1 MPAHVRSIAFAA
13 LIACNAAAAD
23 GTVTAPGPAPAAQG
37 TPAGGQADVPA
48 GATAPART
56 ATAAETGIAAV
67 WQNHAVKWDALRPI
81 AVELA
86 GAAALQEAILDALID
101 DRARERAITV
111 TEQQLRS
118 EEATLLQLLDKD
130 PDRAQRAL
138 EQVRACQGLGPV
150 RWRALLRRN
159 ATLRALVARDVEVQE
174 PQLAAAHDAVH
185 GAKRKARIIAV
196 PDLRTAQSVT
206 ERLAAGA
213 PFEEIA
219 ARESTDVSAARGGL
233 IAPISRLDP
242 AFPVAVRE
250 ALWSVKQPGGIS
262 PPVLVGTGYV
272 LMRWDGEVP
281 GDGVQLAAVR
291 AETERAVR
299 IAQERAKMDQLAQ
312 DLVRNAKPTIFDDSL
327 ADAWNRA
334 AANPR

>member
-1 MPAHVRSIAFAA
+1 MHAHVRRLASAS
-13 LIACNAAAAD
+13 LLACAAAAD
-23 GTVTAPGPAPAAQG
+23 VTAEGPVAAKAPPAAGAAAPAP
-37 TPAGGQADVPA
+37 
-48 GATAPART
+48 
-56 ATAAETGIAAV
+56 TAAETGIAAV

-86 GAAALQEAILDALID
+86 GAAALQEAILDALIE

-111 TEQQLRS
+111 TDAQMNA
-118 EEATLLQLLDKD
+118 EEATLLALLDKD

-138 EQVRACQGLGPV
+138 EQVRARQGLGPV

-159 ATLRALVARDVEVQE
+159 AMLRALVARDVQVLE
-174 PQLAAAHDAVH
+174 PQVLATHDAAH
-185 GAKRKARIIAV
+185 GPKRKARIIAV

-206 ERLAAGA
+206 ERLAAGT

-242 AFPVAVRE
+242 SFPVAVRE
-250 ALWSVKQPGGIS
+250 ALWAVKEPGGIS

-272 LMRWDGEVP
+272 LLRWDGDVP
-281 GDGVQLAAVR
+281 GDGVALETVR

-299 IAQERAKMDQLAQ
+299 ITQERAQMDQLAQ

-334 AANPR
+334 ASTPR

>member
-1 MPAHVRSIAFAA
+1 MPAHVRSLAFVA
-13 LIACNAAAAD
+13 LIACSAAAAD
-23 GTVTAPGPAPAAQG
+23 GPAVPPAAAG
-37 TPAGGQADVPA
+37 TPAPTQAGAPA
-48 GATAPART
+48 GAATPART
-56 ATAAETGIAAV
+56 PTAAETGIAAV

-86 GAAALQEAILDALID
+86 GAAALQEAILDALIE
-101 DRARERAITV
+101 DRARERAIAV
-111 TEQQLRS
+111 TEEQLKS

-138 EQVRACQGLGPV
+138 EQVRARQGLGPV

-159 ATLRALVARDVEVQE
+159 ALLRALVARDVEVQE
-174 PQLAAAHDAVH
+174 PQVVAAHDAVH
-185 GAKRKARIIAV
+185 GPRRKARIIAV

-206 ERLAAGA
+206 ERLSAGA
-213 PFEEIA
+213 SFEEVA

-250 ALWSVKQPGGIS
+250 ALWAVKEPGGIS

-272 LMRWDGEVP
+272 LMRWDGDVP

-299 IAQERAKMDQLAQ
+299 IAQERARMDQLAQ